1 MDVVTWTWSHGR
13 TAWFFSFFLNG
24 TCVEF
29 TNEQRHFKFPT
40 KKISDGIFKD
50 VLWKICKK
58 KPVNSPITRSI
69 CDYSKNSLFNTLH
82 FVPTN
87 VFWLIVFDLSEEWY
101 MVSLNQ
107 SFKCLPEGHYI
118 NESSLRD
125 ELPHDF
131 PKSHLCSTVAYIK
144 V

>member
-1 MDVVTWTWSHGR
+1 MNNVI
-13 TAWFFSFFLNG
+13 LN
-24 TCVEF
+24 F
-29 TNEQRHFKFPT
+29 RQ

-69 CDYSKNSLFNTLH
+69 CDSSKISLLNTLH

-118 NESSLRD
+118 NESSLRH

-131 PKSHLCSTVAYIK
+131 PKSHFLFDLRLHKSLRVLQLFHNKSWTSTIL
-144 V
+144 